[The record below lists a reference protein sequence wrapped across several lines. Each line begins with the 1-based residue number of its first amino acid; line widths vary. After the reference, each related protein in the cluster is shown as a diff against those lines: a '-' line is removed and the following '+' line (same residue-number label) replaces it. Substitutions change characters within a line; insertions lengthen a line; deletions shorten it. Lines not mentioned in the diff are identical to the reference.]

1 MITCASSECHV
12 TGGVTVSSTLP
23 QLILPL
29 YHQDCSVISDPT
41 LMTIARASGLAPP
54 PCSHMY
60 APTHTHTHTHAH
72 THTCIPTL
80 TRTRKE
86 RQVWFIIPSFSSRD
100 TSLSRMLGKV
110 LGKAYSQLEGSINKI
125 VYKVTRWKL
134 YKQTDS

>member
-1 MITCASSECHV
+1 MGSDEVITCASSECHV

-60 APTHTHTHTHAH
+60 APTHAH
-72 THTCIPTL
+72 THTY
-80 TRTRKE
+80 TRTHTHMHTHSNTYQEGEAGLVHHPEFLQQGHLLVQDARKGI
-86 RQVWFIIPSFSSRD
+86 R
-100 TSLSRMLGKV
+100 
-110 LGKAYSQLEGSINKI
+110 EGIL
-125 VYKVTRWKL
+125 T
-134 YKQTDS
+134 T